1 MVSSIDLV
9 IMRSECVARILDAL
23 SKTRVIPVSCPVVDY
38 VTGVFFATCLESVV
52 DDDGTIVDADV
63 VNNTGKRISLANL
76 TWYSLRNLVSMIEKI
91 NVNR

>member
-38 VTGVFFATCLESVV
+38 VTGVFFATCLESIA

-63 VNNTGKRISLANL
+63 VNNTGKRISLTNL
-76 TWYSLRNLVSMIEKI
+76 TWYSLRNLVSKIEKI